1 MDFVFDNYTSLHRI
15 QCSGD
20 KPFAREV
27 LLCQRGNA
35 KLPES
40 ELVERFVLTGM
51 ARNTALLRRHSR
63 KDNIVT
69 ITNAEEIRLQRFR
82 KESDSL
88 GLVEVPT
95 DKLWGAQTQRSLQH
109 FSIGKDLIPREM
121 IASYAVLKKAA
132 AIANHNGKRL
142 GDQQYELIV
151 QACDEIL
158 SGQHHDMFPLHVW
171 MTGSGTQFNMNVN
184 EVISNRCCQLA
195 GTPLG
200 SKTPVHPNDH
210 VNMAQSSNDTF
221 PSAMYIAAAVNV
233 KQRLMPAV
241 TALRDAVNNKAQE
254 WNSIVK
260 IGRTH
265 MQDATP
271 LTLGQEW
278 SGYVGMLADDL
289 ERIESALPGVYRLA
303 LGGTAVGTGLNSAPG
318 FAEAAATEIAKL
330 TGLPFVTAPNKF
342 TVQGAHDALVHLSGT
357 LRTLAVSLY
366 KIANDIRMMSC
377 GPRAGFAE
385 LAIPENEPGSSIMP
399 GKVNPTQCEAL
410 TMIAVQVMADDVA
423 VGFGGAGGYLEM
435 NVYKPLIIFNI
446 THAIAIMTDGV
457 TNFRKFLIEGTKPNL
472 KKINEYVERS
482 LMLVTALSP
491 VIGYDKSSKIAHYAL
506 DNDLTLKAAALKL
519 GFVTE
524 QEFDRVVDPSKMV
537 KPYVATAE

>member
-1 MDFVFDNYTSLHRI
+1 MSNMRQET
-15 QCSGD
+15 
-20 KPFAREV
+20 
-27 LLCQRGNA
+27 
-35 KLPES
+35 
-40 ELVERFVLTGM
+40 
-51 ARNTALLRRHSR
+51 
-63 KDNIVT
+63 
-69 ITNAEEIRLQRFR
+69 
-82 KESDSL
+82 DSL
-88 GLVEVPT
+88 GVVEVPS
-95 DKLWGAQTQRSLQH
+95 DKLWGAQTQRSLEH
-109 FSIGKDLIPREM
+109 FSIGTDLIPREM
-121 IASYAVLKKAA
+121 ITSYAILKKAA
-132 AIANHNGKRL
+132 AAANHDGKRL
-142 GDQQYELIV
+142 GDQQFKLI
-151 QACDEIL
+151 AKTCDEIL
-158 SGQHHDMFPLHVW
+158 GGQHHDMFPLHVW

-210 VNMAQSSNDTF
+210 VNMAQSSNDSF

-233 KQRLMPAV
+233 KQRLIPAV
-241 TALRDAVNNKAQE
+241 TALRDAINAKADA
-254 WNSIVK
+254 WKDIVK

-278 SGYVGMLADDL
+278 SGYVGVLTDDL
-289 ERIESALPGVYRLA
+289 DRIDAALPGVYRLA
-303 LGGTAVGTGLNSAPG
+303 LGGTAVGTGINSAPG
-318 FAEAAATEIAKL
+318 FAEAAAAQIAKL

-342 TVQGAHDALVHLSGT
+342 AVQGAHDALVHLSGT

-366 KIANDIRMMSC
+366 KIANDIRLMSC

-385 LAIPENEPGSSIMP
+385 LEIPENEPGSSIMP

-410 TMIAVQVMADDVA
+410 TMIAAQVMADDVA

-435 NVYKPLIIFNI
+435 NVYKPLMIFNI
-446 THAIAIMTDGV
+446 THSITILTDGC
-457 TNFRKFLIEGTKPNL
+457 TNFRKFLVEGTKPNL
-472 KKINEYVERS
+472 KKIHEYVERS

-491 VIGYDKSSKIAHYAL
+491 VIGYDKASKIAHYAM

-524 QEFDRVVDPSKMV
+524 AEFDRIVDPKKMV
-537 KPYVATAE
+537 QPYVAA